1 MTSWTTIDAYGVLT
15 EPMTL
20 KIQRLLPG
28 PVERVWAYL
37 TDSDKRR
44 QWLAAGDMNLAV
56 GAPFQLT
63 WRNDNLMDD
72 PGQRPEGSSEEHS
85 MDSQITEL
93 EPLRKLG
100 FSWGSTGGVTFELEA
115 QGNEVLLTIVHHRLP
130 NRDLLLKVAAGWH
143 AHLDVLAAKAS
154 GETPP
159 KFWDHWQALV
169 ADYDQRIPA

>member
-1 MTSWTTIDAYGVLT
+1 MV
-15 EPMTL
+15 
-20 KIQRLLPG
+20 
-28 PVERVWAYL
+28 
-37 TDSDKRR
+37 
-44 QWLAAGDMNLAV
+44 
-56 GAPFQLT
+56 
-63 WRNDNLMDD
+63 D

-115 QGNEVLLTIVHHRLP
+115 QGDEVLLTIVHHRLP
-130 NRDLLLKVAAGWH
+130 SRDLLLKVAAGWH